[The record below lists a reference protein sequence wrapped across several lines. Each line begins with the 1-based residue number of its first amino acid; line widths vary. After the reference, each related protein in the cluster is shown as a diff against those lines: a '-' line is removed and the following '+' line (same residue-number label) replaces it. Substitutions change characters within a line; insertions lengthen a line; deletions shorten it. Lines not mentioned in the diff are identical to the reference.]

1 MIALLLVSVQG
12 CDLFQTRDPEPPSQG
27 TSGNQPAT
35 DHGIVMSNLRTA
47 IFENNVENYLR
58 CFSDTS
64 VRTYLFVP
72 SPEEQIKFSQWDLDA
87 ERRYFVAM
95 GSALRPGAAMSLS
108 DSIITR
114 SVSAGTAIYSLHY
127 TLFVPHQEAG
137 VPRLVQGNMDL
148 YFAEDSR
155 VHLWSIYKWVDTKTT
170 SDSTWSYLRA
180 WFNR

>member
-1 MIALLLVSVQG
+1 MIAFLFLFLQG
-12 CDLFQTRDPEPPSQG
+12 CDLFETRDPEPPNQG

-35 DHGIVMSNLRTA
+35 DHSIVLSNLRTA

-58 CFSDTS
+58 CFADTS
-64 VRTYLFVP
+64 FRSYLFVP
-72 SPEEQIKFSQWDLDA
+72 SPEEQAKFSQWDLEA
-87 ERRYFVAM
+87 ERRYFAAM
-95 GSALRPGAAMSLS
+95 GASLRSGTSMSLS
-108 DSIITR
+108 DSTMTR
-114 SVSAGTAIYSLHY
+114 SVSAGTAVYSLHY
-127 TLFVPHQEAG
+127 AFFVPHQEAG

-155 VHLWSIYKWVDTKTT
+155 LHLWSIYKWVDTKTA